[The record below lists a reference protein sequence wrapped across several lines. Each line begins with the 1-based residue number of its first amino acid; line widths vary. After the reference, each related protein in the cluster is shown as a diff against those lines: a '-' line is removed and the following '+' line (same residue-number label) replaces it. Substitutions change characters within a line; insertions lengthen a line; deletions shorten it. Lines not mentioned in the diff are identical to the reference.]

1 MVGFTTTK
9 FETMTIKELKE
20 KIMFLDDNMK
30 VGGTGYFGEFLE
42 CWDAEVRTVTKSR
55 MNNEKEVIFS
65 ISIEDAGD
73 EPD

>member
-1 MVGFTTTK
+1 
-9 FETMTIKELKE
+9 MTIKELKE

>member
-1 MVGFTTTK
+1 MN
-9 FETMTIKELKE
+9 IKELKE
-20 KIMFLDDNMK
+20 KIMFLDDDMK
-30 VGGTGYFGEFLE
+30 VGGSGYFGEFLE

-55 MNNEKEVIFS
+55 MNDEKEVIFS